1 MIDLCFI
8 SNSHLNFLT
17 RKGLDS
23 VERQEIYGCQKIAG
37 SKYYELIDLGND
49 VCHFRDK
56 CGHMFV
62 RNHNQCYS
70 KLLKRNKMPTNVIK
84 CARFVET
91 KNIGF

>member
-1 MIDLCFI
+1 MTFVGFYNILF
-8 SNSHLNFLT
+8 NYRHLFYIQLPFKFSDKK
-17 RKGLDS
+17 RLDS

-62 RNHNQCYS
+62 RNPSQCYS
-70 KLLKRNKMPTNVIK
+70 LEVVKKK
-84 CARFVET
+84 
-91 KNIGF
+91 